1 MKLKKLYIIFLIIFV
16 NPVFGQTN
24 ILIPHKGIEGIPIVI
39 DSTEI
44 SEVIKLYGNDY
55 LLTEKSSE
63 NKYRYEKLGLTFETN
78 PYDKNRIVR
87 SISVESP
94 FNAKTKNGI
103 TLNESTM
110 RDVLDAFNSK
120 GCFTSESEA
129 WSSQEGISFY
139 IRKDPN
145 EKGYDPNEK
154 IYKIELNNNGKFGI
168 PSTVNFEFNNQP
180 IQSKLDSLIA
190 ILNSK
195 NFDFEKLNEFW
206 ENEKL
211 TENETYGLEKRTAFT
226 RVFENGLTQES
237 IEISISSE
245 HYELNIIR
253 SDDQLIYLKLGES
266 FEFNP
271 PLVERLENQA
281 FKNTDFEI
289 YTFGT
294 FCGFAG
300 TPPFTC
306 IDMLELVK
314 SKNHK
319 KLTEWL
325 YSINPELSVYGYI
338 GLNFLKRR
346 GIKIQKNELDR
357 MNQLEQSE
365 IQLNTC
371 QGCLYGVTE
380 RIKDVLEKENLD
392 GMYKS
397 FKRFNWL

>member
-1 MKLKKLYIIFLIIFV
+1 MKLKLLYIIFLIILV
-16 NPVFGQTN
+16 NPSFGQTG

-39 DSTEI
+39 DSTKI

-55 LLTEKSSE
+55 LLTEKSSA
-63 NKYRYEKLGLTFETN
+63 NKYRYEKLGLTFETD
-78 PYDKNRIVR
+78 PYDKNLIVR
-87 SISVESP
+87 SISIESP
-94 FNAKTKNGI
+94 FKAKTKNGI
-103 TLNESTM
+103 TLNESSM
-110 RDVLDAFNSK
+110 KDVLDAFNSK
-120 GCFTSESEA
+120 GCFTSASEA
-129 WSSQEGISFY
+129 WSSQNGISFY

-145 EKGYDPNEK
+145 EKGYNTNEK
-154 IYKIELNNNGKFGI
+154 IYKIELNNNGEFGI
-168 PSTVNFEFNNQP
+168 PSIVNFEFNNQP
-180 IQSKLDSLIA
+180 IQSKLDDLIA
-190 ILNSK
+190 ILDSK

-206 ENEKL
+206 EKEKL
-211 TENETYGLEKRTAFT
+211 TENKTYGFEKRTAFN
-226 RVFENGLTQES
+226 RLIENGLIQES
-237 IEISISSE
+237 IEITMSSD

-253 SDDQLIYLKLGES
+253 SDDHLIYLKLTES
-266 FEFNP
+266 FEQKP
-271 PLVERLENQA
+271 PLVERLENQE
-281 FKNTDFEI
+281 FKNADFEI

-300 TPPFTC
+300 TPPLTC
-306 IDMLELVK
+306 IDMLEYVK

-338 GLNFLKRR
+338 GLDFLKRR
-346 GIKIQKNELDR
+346 EIKIHKNELDR

-371 QGCLYGVTE
+371 QGCIYGVTE

-397 FKRFNWL
+397 FKKFNWL